1 MNSQRKTARKS
12 TEMKE
17 VSQRQAM
24 NQLTRSSQ
32 QQRSSQQRPSSPQQR
47 QSSPQRRSSQQRSSQ
62 QRSSQRKLIKIAP
75 NDHVLSQHGYHNI
88 KELNEEQR
96 HVILDKLVK
105 ELSKG
110 RNSQDVYRE
119 IIQKLVGRSSLLK
132 KTNPR
137 TSSRMKAN
145 QEYLSQKMRNERTS
159 RRRSSVKSTPK

>member
-32 QQRSSQQRPSSPQQR
+32 QRPSQQQRS
-47 QSSPQRRSSQQRSSQ
+47 SSPQRRS
-62 QRSSQRKLIKIAP
+62 SSQRKLIKIAP

-96 HVILDKLVK
+96 HAILDKLVK

>member
-1 MNSQRKTARKS
+1 MNSQQKTARKS

-32 QQRSSQQRPSSPQQR
+32 QRPSQQQRSSSPQQR
-47 QSSPQRRSSQQRSSQ
+47 SSSPQRRS
-62 QRSSQRKLIKIAP
+62 SSQRKLIKIAP